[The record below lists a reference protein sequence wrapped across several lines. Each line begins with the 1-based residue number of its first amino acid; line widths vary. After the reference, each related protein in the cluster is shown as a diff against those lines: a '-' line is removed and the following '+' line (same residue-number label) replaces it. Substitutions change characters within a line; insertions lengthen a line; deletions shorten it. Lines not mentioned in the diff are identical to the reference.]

1 MSTSSDQKVQAFL
14 DNLQIVDS
22 SKYELIQAARG
33 ILFEQYPDA
42 QERMMYG
49 GILFS
54 LEEDF
59 AGLFAYTHHVSM
71 EFGQGYLMND
81 PEKLLEG
88 KGKYRRH
95 IKLKP
100 TDQLMMKKLP
110 FFVAQAYQEV

>member
-22 SKYELIQAARG
+22 PKYQIILAARA

-42 QERMMYG
+42 KERMMYG

-71 EFGQGYLMND
+71 EFGNGYLMND

-95 IKLKP
+95 LKITSMDQQTMGKLA
-100 TDQLMMKKLP
+100 
-110 FFVAQAYQEV
+110 FFVPQAYQKP